1 MNKMKYVLPLVI
13 LITIALIVILRL
25 LTTMKSEKFMNLQ
38 EIEANVDVPLK
49 NVFNKADTLIKN
61 SGSGVMNKKIR
72 DKILNMV
79 LNKKVADPKSEIS
92 NMGSERN
99 TESND
104 FVRKIFDM
112 ENQIFTDSVNHE
124 LLCNNLKYELIK
136 LVEDNKPVSVIMRE
150 FDITSKKN
158 V

>member
-1 MNKMKYVLPLVI
+1 MKYVLPLVI

-49 NVFNKADTLIKN
+49 DVFNKANTLIKN
-61 SGSGVMNKKIR
+61 NDSGVMNKKIR

-99 TESND
+99 TETND

>member
-49 NVFNKADTLIKN
+49 DVFNKANTLIKN
-61 SGSGVMNKKIR
+61 NDSGVMNKKIR

-99 TESND
+99 TETND

>member
-1 MNKMKYVLPLVI
+1 MNMKYVLPLVI

-49 NVFNKADTLIKN
+49 NVFNKANTLIKN
-61 SGSGVMNKKIR
+61 NDYGVMNKKIR

-99 TESND
+99 TETND

-136 LVEDNKPVSVIMRE
+136 LVEYNKPVSVIMRE

>member
-1 MNKMKYVLPLVI
+1 MNMKYVLPLVI
-13 LITIALIVILRL
+13 LITITLIVILRL

-49 NVFNKADTLIKN
+49 DVFNKANTLIKN
-61 SGSGVMNKKIR
+61 NDSGVMNKKIR

-99 TESND
+99 TETND

>member
-1 MNKMKYVLPLVI
+1 
-13 LITIALIVILRL
+13 
-25 LTTMKSEKFMNLQ
+25 
-38 EIEANVDVPLK
+38 VPLK
-49 NVFNKADTLIKN
+49 NVFNNADTLIKN

>member
-1 MNKMKYVLPLVI
+1 MNMKYVLPLVI

-49 NVFNKADTLIKN
+49 DVFNKANTLIKN
-61 SGSGVMNKKIR
+61 NDSGVMNKKIR

-99 TESND
+99 TETND
-104 FVRKIFDM
+104 FVRKILDM

>member
-1 MNKMKYVLPLVI
+1 MNMKYVLPLVI

-49 NVFNKADTLIKN
+49 NVFNKANTLIKN
-61 SGSGVMNKKIR
+61 NDYGVMNKKIR

-99 TESND
+99 TETND

>member
-1 MNKMKYVLPLVI
+1 
-13 LITIALIVILRL
+13 
-25 LTTMKSEKFMNLQ
+25 MKSEKFMNLQ

-49 NVFNKADTLIKN
+49 DVFNKANTLIKN
-61 SGSGVMNKKIR
+61 NDSGVMNKKIR

-99 TESND
+99 TETND

>member
-1 MNKMKYVLPLVI
+1 MNMKYVLPLVI

-49 NVFNKADTLIKN
+49 DVFNKANTLIKN
-61 SGSGVMNKKIR
+61 NDSGVMNKKIR

-99 TESND
+99 TETND